1 MIGDTTMFDNEPQYR
16 ELAQA
21 IANQAQALADG
32 KVAPNVRHAQAK
44 LLQSN
49 VETLLAWSPS

>member
-1 MIGDTTMFDNEPQYR
+1 MFDNEPQYR